1 MHRREGRGLTK
12 VEKPPPQAETPTTMF
27 RNYSET
33 GPALLTDPDAHI
45 IGTFLL
51 ENTSSTIANT
61 LRRCILTDTRSVGFR
76 ADLTDR
82 ANPGVRIRK
91 NTSVIFNEMLAH
103 RLTLLP
109 LGVRNIDDFDPSRY
123 EFVLQ
128 VKNERR
134 GPITNESLRH
144 VKAADFQIREKQPD
158 GTFVDLGS
166 AAIAAMF
173 PADPITRDTCLL
185 TTLRPQWNPEQPPEE
200 IDLTATA
207 VIGRGRDFM
216 GFCPVSQCSFENTRD
231 EDPVRQEQ
239 FFAQWLADYKK
250 VADPAT
256 LAPDALASLREEW
269 GTMAIQRCFL
279 VNERGEPN
287 SFSFTVESIGI
298 RPVREIVAE
307 GIRAVI
313 DLVTPY
319 ANTETSSADL
329 GIKVQPVD
337 SRMNGVDVLFEGQ
350 EHTLGNLLQT
360 LLTELYLDTEA
371 PDSPITYA
379 AYKVRHPLHRVMTL
393 RLGIR
398 QPETGAAAAGN
409 NEALVRQVIASAAER
424 ARVIF
429 EELGRSWEL
438 VGGASAAAAAAPEL
452 DG

>member
-1 MHRREGRGLTK
+1 
-12 VEKPPPQAETPTTMF
+12 MF

-33 GPALLTDPDAHI
+33 GPALLTDSDAHI
-45 IGTFLL
+45 IGTFVL

-61 LRRCILTDTRSVGFR
+61 IRRCILTETRSVGFR

-109 LGVRNIDDFDPSRY
+109 LGVRNIDDFDPARY

-134 GPITNESLRH
+134 GPITNETVRH

-158 GTFVDLGS
+158 GTYTDLGS
-166 AAIAAMF
+166 VAVTNMF

-256 LAPDALASLREEW
+256 LAPDALATLREEW
-269 GTMAIQRCFL
+269 ATMAIQRCFL

-287 SFSFTVESIGI
+287 SFSFTVESIGV

-307 GIRAVI
+307 GIRAAI

-329 GIKVQPVD
+329 GIRIQPVD

-360 LLTELYLDTEA
+360 LLTEIYLDTEA
-371 PDSPITYA
+371 PDAPITYA

-393 RLGIR
+393 RLGLR
-398 QPETGAAAAGN
+398 LPEAAAAAAGS
-409 NEALVRQVIASAAER
+409 NEALVRQVIATAAER
-424 ARVIF
+424 ARTIF

-438 VGGASAAAAAAPEL
+438 VGGAAAGAAAAGPEL